1 MSREHEGMRTHR
13 VRYGETL
20 STIAGAYYGRPEL
33 WERIY
38 QANRHYIANPSQL
51 DPGQSLVIPH
61 LFVPELRHLLGG
73 GD

>member
-1 MSREHEGMRTHR
+1 MRTHR

-20 STIAGAYYGRPEL
+20 STIAARYYGDAEL

-51 DPGQSLVIPH
+51 DPGQSLVVPH
-61 LFVPELRHLLGG
+61 LPLPELRHFL
-73 GD
+73 DPS